1 MVDQLTLNSALVLV
15 FATPELGQQIAT
27 DLKQA
32 GYEPVL
38 GSAQEPPLAQLQ
50 TWQPALVM
58 IDQDWQWEQQDP
70 SFQDPSFQDPSF
82 QDPGLHLCKALR
94 AEGISLPL
102 LLLLAEDTLADRIAC
117 LEAGA
122 DDYFAKPYRGQD
134 CQRYLKLYL
143 QPEQQVAEQLQFE
156 TLSLDLGTRQAKR
169 NGRTIDLTMKEF
181 ELLRYLME
189 HPRQILNREQI
200 LDNVWGDD
208 FSGESN
214 VIEVYV
220 RYLRLKVEQEGEKRL
235 IHTVR
240 GVGYVLREG

>member
-1 MVDQLTLNSALVLV
+1 MVEQLNLNSTVVLV
-15 FATPELGQQIAT
+15 FAKPELGQQIAG
-27 DLKQA
+27 DLKLA
-32 GYEPVL
+32 GYEAVL
-38 GSAQEPPLAQLQ
+38 GSPQEPALGQLRA
-50 TWQPALVM
+50 WQPALVM
-58 IDQDWQWEQQDP
+58 IDQDWQLDSGQTEA
-70 SFQDPSFQDPSF
+70 
-82 QDPGLHLCKALR
+82 GLQLCKALR

-102 LLLLAEDTLADRIAC
+102 LLLLTQDTLADRIAC

-156 TLSLDLGTRQAKR
+156 ALSLDLGTRQAKR
-169 NGRTIDLTMKEF
+169 HGRTIDLTMKEF
-181 ELLRYLME
+181 ELLKYLME
-189 HPRQILNREQI
+189 YPRQILNREQI
-200 LDNVWGDD
+200 LENVWGDD
-208 FSGESN
+208 FLGESN